1 MHRGGGGGEEEE
13 EFTFIWTSNLTLTE
27 EFEAMVGGA
36 IKSVIISEIIFHFQF
51 HPSPT
56 NRQRRVIVKWK
67 LL

>member
-1 MHRGGGGGEEEE
+1 MEKKKKNSLSFGPAR
-13 EFTFIWTSNLTLTE
+13 NLTLTE

-36 IKSVIISEIIFHFQF
+36 IKSVIISEIIHFQF
-51 HPSPT
+51 HPT

>member
-1 MHRGGGGGEEEE
+1 MHRGGGGEEEEE

-36 IKSVIISEIIFHFQF
+36 IKSVIISEIIIHFQF
-51 HPSPT
+51 HPT